1 MLHIA
6 DDVPIW
12 RENYKVVTKEQLNI
26 PGLYMMGYAHFITVD
41 QPLEDHFHTNMEF
54 VVILNGKQKYLA
66 GDKRYMLYGKDMFVS
81 YPYEQHGNRGAVQDV
96 CEFIWFQLDV
106 SSPKN
111 FLGLVP
117 PYSEYVFQ
125 QVLKY
130 RQRIRRVNGKELALL
145 RSAFDHLS
153 SGDFSKQMLG
163 YSDLL
168 RFIIRNICT
177 PEAESEEDADDEAIQ
192 DVTSYIHKN
201 LLNDLNIELL
211 AEKCG
216 LSASRFKAK
225 FKEEMGVTPHAYIN
239 ALKIDSAKV
248 YLKDSERSITDI
260 AYLLNFS
267 SSNHFASVFKK
278 YTGQTPT
285 EFRNQSGSHIY

>member
-1 MLHIA
+1 MLHIT

-26 PGLYMMGYAHFITVD
+26 PGLHMMGYAHFMTVD
-41 QPLEDHFHTNMEF
+41 GPLEDHFHSNMEF
-54 VVILNGKQKYLA
+54 VVILNGKQRYLA
-66 GDKRYMLYGKDMFVS
+66 GDKSYTLYGKDMFVA

-96 CEFIWFQLDV
+96 CEFIWFQLDP
-106 SSPKN
+106 SSSEH
-111 FLGLVP
+111 FLGLMP

-125 QVLKY
+125 KVKEY
-130 RQRIRRVNGKELALL
+130 HRRIRRVSGKELPLL
-145 RSAFDHLS
+145 RSAFEHLS
-153 SGDFSKQMLG
+153 SGDFSRKMLG
-163 YSDLL
+163 HSDLL
-168 RFIIRNICT
+168 HFIIRNICM
-177 PEAESEEDADDEAIQ
+177 SETENEEEKDDEEIQ
-192 DVTSYIHKN
+192 EVITYIHKN
-201 LLNDLNIELL
+201 LLNDLSIELL

-225 FKEEMGVTPHAYIN
+225 FKEEMGVTPHVYIN

-248 YLKDSERSITDI
+248 YLKDSRRSITDI

-267 SSNHFASVFKK
+267 SSNHFAAVFKK

-285 EFRNQSGSHIY
+285 EFRNQSGSHVY